1 MSRSWLSAV
10 MCGVGLAMM
19 AIVLSGH
26 APAGSAQPQAAPPA
40 AQVPAAP
47 AGQAGPP
54 GGRGPA
60 VPLAV
65 EQLSCVELSSALR
78 MVASNDARMR
88 DWAQLNRYREANR
101 KVTTAEVVF
110 MGDSITDMWPQP
122 RFGEFF
128 PGRNYVGRGIS
139 AQTTPQ
145 MLIRM
150 RPDVVA
156 LKPKAV
162 VILAGTND
170 IAGNTGP
177 MTDEEIEGNLASM
190 AEIATANNI
199 KVIFT
204 SILPTSSYHVAPNG
218 VPQTTQRPLARIQA
232 INSWMKKYAAEH
244 KHAYVDYYAAMID
257 AQGMLRAELS
267 GDDLHPNKAGYDIM
281 APLVEQAI
289 TRVIR

>member
-1 MSRSWLSAV
+1 MSRSSMSAIA
-10 MCGVGLAMM
+10 CGVVIVMM
-19 AIVLSGH
+19 AVL
-26 APAGSAQPQAAPPA
+26 AGGQAPP
-40 AQVPAAP
+40 AP

-54 GGRGPA
+54 GGRAQAAPFSA
-60 VPLAV
+60 D
-65 EQLSCVELSSALR
+65 QLSCVELSNAVRLA
-78 MVASNDARMR
+78 ASNDARLR

-101 KVTTAEVVF
+101 TVAKADVVF
-110 MGDSITDMWPQP
+110 LGDSITDFWPQP

-128 PGRNYVGRGIS
+128 PGKNYVGRGIS

-190 AEIATANNI
+190 AEIAAANNI
-199 KVIFT
+199 KVVFT
-204 SILPTSSYHVAPNG
+204 SILPTSNYHVAPNG
-218 VPQTTQRPLARIQA
+218 TPQTTVRPLARIQA
-232 INSWMKKYAAEH
+232 INAWMKKYASDH
-244 KHAYVDYYAAMID
+244 KQYYVDYYSAMID

-267 GDDLHPNKAGYDIM
+267 NDDLHPNKAGYDIM
-281 APLVEQAI
+281 APLADQAI
-289 TRVIR
+289 ARAIR

>member
-1 MSRSWLSAV
+1 
-10 MCGVGLAMM
+10 
-19 AIVLSGH
+19 
-26 APAGSAQPQAAPPA
+26 
-40 AQVPAAP
+40 
-47 AGQAGPP
+47 
-54 GGRGPA
+54 
-60 VPLAV
+60 
-65 EQLSCVELSSALR
+65 

-128 PGRNYVGRGIS
+128 PGKNYVGRGIS

-199 KVIFT
+199 KVVFT

-244 KHAYVDYYAAMID
+244 KQVYVDYYAAMID

-289 TRVIR
+289 TRAIR